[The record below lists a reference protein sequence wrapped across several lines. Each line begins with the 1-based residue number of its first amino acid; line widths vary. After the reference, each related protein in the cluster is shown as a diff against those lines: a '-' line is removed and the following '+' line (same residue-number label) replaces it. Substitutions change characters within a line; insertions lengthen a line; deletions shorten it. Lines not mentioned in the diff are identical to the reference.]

1 MNMVRIRHIMEMR
14 RACKAPPLLP
24 PKLRKEG
31 SESTD
36 RRGPK
41 DVMDLTFKVNTLAPE
56 RYPSRTF
63 YFHLYESQDSSE
75 GPWNLITESD
85 RLGTDDVANL
95 EDFLAIEFSFERL
108 QWFKMEISEPS
119 ENGAQ
124 KVFKASEI
132 FTIAQICAG
141 PIGFPMV
148 DQMGYR
154 VAEIEI
160 WSQLRDRPQP
170 IVMQMEAKNFSTKLV
185 SSNSNVY
192 TEVYRVD
199 EDQKRMLYRSEPT
212 KQPKLLWRS
221 FTVQSDDLY
230 GTDGV
235 DSQIEIVCI
244 SEEEKEGVIGQAVVS
259 MEVAKAMEP
268 ISIFNE
274 SYKQGRKPI
283 GEVRICRYQQLRV
296 CSFLDYL
303 RGGTSLKFAIAIDFS
318 IRDPANVTHNDYQQ
332 YSNDI
337 EFVVR
342 CLADTLEPF
351 NPTNS
356 WLSYG
361 FGAKIPPHYR
371 DSNNFCL
378 SLDVDATC
386 QGVNGILNA
395 FGKSYQNVHP
405 LQGAKFSQIIYHL
418 AKQAQNNFNR
428 ANEPPNYYVL
438 FIITRGS
445 IEDLK
450 ETVQAAIFASKAP
463 ISIVFVGVGC
473 EGLDEIERMGNAGKR
488 LEFQGRKSERDN
500 LQFVNA
506 TKTRLECDNYSDMS
520 TVFLEKSLQQIP
532 WQCSTF
538 YMQNHVLPGKSSS
551 ESVETSSGG
560 LTVLASSSSRRP
572 SSAHGQM
579 EEEEEARMR
588 TTSSSSGPAMDHFR
602 SRRNR
607 LSTEMRSMTLDDSR

>member
-1 MNMVRIRHIMEMR
+1 MVRIRHIMEMR

-41 DVMDLTFKVNTLAPE
+41 DVMDLTFRVTTLAPE
-56 RYPSRTF
+56 RYPSSSF
-63 YFHLYESQDSSE
+63 YLHLYESQDSSE
-75 GPWNLITESD
+75 GPWNLITETD
-85 RLGTDDVANL
+85 RLGTNDTAVL

-108 QWFKMEISEPS
+108 QWFKMEISELS
-119 ENGAQ
+119 ENGV

-132 FTIAQICAG
+132 FSIAQICAG
-141 PIGFPMV
+141 PIIFPMV
-148 DQMGYR
+148 DQSGYR
-154 VAEIEI
+154 VSEVEI
-160 WSQLRDRPQP
+160 WSQLRDRTQP
-170 IVMQMEAKNFSTKLV
+170 IVMQLEAKNLSTKLV

-192 TEVYRVD
+192 IEVYRVD
-199 EDQKRMLYRSEPT
+199 EDQKRMLYRSEVAKQT
-212 KQPKLLWRS
+212 KLTWRP

-230 GTDGV
+230 GTDGM

-244 SEEEKEGVIGQAVVS
+244 SEEDKEGVIGQALVS
-259 MEVAKAMEP
+259 MEVAKAMEAIP
-268 ISIFNE
+268 IFNE
-274 SYKQGRKPI
+274 TYKQGRKPI

-296 CSFLDYL
+296 CSFLDYI

-318 IRDPANVTHNDYQQ
+318 IRDPQNLTHNDYQQ

-342 CLADTLEPF
+342 CLGETLEPF
-351 NPTNS
+351 NPNNS

-386 QGVNGILNA
+386 QGVNGVLNA
-395 FGKSYQNVHP
+395 FGKSHQHVHP
-405 LQGAKFSQIIYHL
+405 LSGAKFSQIIYHL

-428 ANEPPNYYVL
+428 ASEPPSYFVL
-438 FIITRGS
+438 FVITRGS

-463 ISIVFVGVGC
+463 ISIVFIGVGC

-520 TVFLEKSLQQIP
+520 TTFLEKALQQIP

-538 YMQNHVLPGKSSS
+538 YMQNHVLPGKSS
-551 ESVETSSGG
+551 EEATGG
-560 LTVLASSSSRRP
+560 LMAPSSSRRP
-572 SSAHGQM
+572 SSAHGQG
-579 EEEEEARMR
+579 EEEELRMR
-588 TTSSSSGPAMDHFR
+588 TSSSGEQT
-602 SRRNR
+602 RNR
-607 LSTEMRSMTLDDSR
+607 RHRLSNEMRSMTLDDSR

>member
-108 QWFKMEISEPS
+108 QWFKMEI
-119 ENGAQ
+119 
-124 KVFKASEI
+124 
-132 FTIAQICAG
+132 
-141 PIGFPMV
+141 
-148 DQMGYR
+148 
-154 VAEIEI
+154 
-160 WSQLRDRPQP
+160 
-170 IVMQMEAKNFSTKLV
+170 
-185 SSNSNVY
+185 
-192 TEVYRVD
+192 
-199 EDQKRMLYRSEPT
+199 
-212 KQPKLLWRS
+212 
-221 FTVQSDDLY
+221 
-230 GTDGV
+230 
-235 DSQIEIVCI
+235 SQIEIVCI

-463 ISIVFVGVGC
+463 ISIVF
-473 EGLDEIERMGNAGKR
+473 
-488 LEFQGRKSERDN
+488 
-500 LQFVNA
+500 
-506 TKTRLECDNYSDMS
+506 
-520 TVFLEKSLQQIP
+520 IP

>member
-36 RRGPK
+36 RRGVK
-41 DVMDLTFKVNTLAPE
+41 DVMDLTFRVNTLAPE
-56 RYPSRTF
+56 RYPSRSF
-63 YFHLYESQDSSE
+63 YLYLYESQDSSE

-85 RLGTDDVANL
+85 LLGTDDVAAL

-119 ENGAQ
+119 ENGS
-124 KVFKASEI
+124 KIVKASEI

-141 PIGFPMV
+141 PISFPMV
-148 DQMGYR
+148 DQSGYR
-154 VAEIEI
+154 VSEVEI

-170 IVMQMEAKNFSTKLV
+170 IVMQLEAKNLSTKLV

-192 TEVYRVD
+192 IEVYRVD
-199 EDQKRMLYRSEPT
+199 EDQKRMLYRSDVAKQT
-212 KQPKLLWRS
+212 KLVWRP

-230 GTDGV
+230 GSDGM

-244 SEEEKEGVIGQAVVS
+244 SEEDKEGVIGQALVS
-259 MEVAKAMEP
+259 MEVAKAMETIP
-268 ISIFNE
+268 LFNE
-274 SYKQGRKPI
+274 TYKQGRKPI
-283 GEVRICRYQQLRV
+283 GEVRVCRYQQLRT
-296 CSFLDYL
+296 CSFLDYI

-318 IRDPANVTHNDYQQ
+318 IKDPQNLTHNDWQQ

-342 CLADTLEPF
+342 CLGETLEPF
-351 NPTNS
+351 NPNNT

-386 QGVNGILNA
+386 HGVNGVLNA
-395 FGKSYQNVHP
+395 FGKSHQHVNP
-405 LQGAKFSQIIYHL
+405 LPGAKFSQIIYHL
-418 AKQAQNNFNR
+418 AKQAQNIFNR
-428 ANEPPNYYVL
+428 ANEPPSYYVL

-488 LEFQGRKSERDN
+488 LEFQGRKSERDM

-520 TVFLEKSLQQIP
+520 TTFLEKALQQIP

-538 YMQNHVLPGKSSS
+538 YMQNNVLPGKLP
-551 ESVETSSGG
+551 EHLGG
-560 LTVLASSSSRRP
+560 LASGSGLMAPTSSRRP
-572 SSAHGQM
+572 SSAHGQED
-579 EEEEEARMR
+579 EEIRMR
-588 TTSSSSGPAMDHFR
+588 TSSSGEQQTR
-602 SRRNR
+602 NRRNR
-607 LSTEMRSMTLDDSR
+607 LSNEMRSLTLDDSSR

>member
-31 SESTD
+31 SESSD
-36 RRGPK
+36 RRGTK
-41 DVMDLTFKVNTLAPE
+41 DVMDLTFKVNTLAQE
-56 RYPSRTF
+56 RFSSGSF

-75 GPWNLITESD
+75 GPWNLITETD
-85 RLGTDDVANL
+85 RLGTDGLAVL

-119 ENGAQ
+119 ETGV

-148 DQMGYR
+148 DQSGYR
-154 VAEIEI
+154 ISEVEV

-170 IVMQMEAKNFSTKLV
+170 IVMQLEAKNLSTKLV

-192 TEVYRVD
+192 MEVYRID
-199 EDQKRMLYRSEPT
+199 EDQKRMLYRSEVT
-212 KQPKLLWRS
+212 KQPKLTWRP

-230 GTDGV
+230 GSDGM

-244 SEEEKEGVIGQAVVS
+244 SEEEKEGVIGQALVT
-259 MEVAKAMEP
+259 MEVAKSMEAIP
-268 ISIFNE
+268 IFNE
-274 SYKQGRKPI
+274 AYKQGRKPI

-296 CSFLDYL
+296 CSFLDYI

-318 IRDPANVTHNDYQQ
+318 IRDPQSLTHNDYQQ

-342 CLADTLEPF
+342 CLGDTLEPF

-386 QGVNGILNA
+386 QGVNGVLNA
-395 FGKSYQNVHP
+395 FGKSHQHVNP
-405 LQGAKFSQIIYHL
+405 LPGAKFAQIIYHL

-428 ANEPPNYYVL
+428 ANEPPSYFVL
-438 FIITRGS
+438 FVITRGS

-473 EGLDEIERMGNAGKR
+473 DGLDEIERMGNAGKR

-520 TVFLEKSLQQIP
+520 TTFLEKALQQIP

-538 YMQNHVLPGKSSS
+538 YMQNNVLPRKSSS
-551 ESVETSSGG
+551 EDVTSSGG
-560 LTVLASSSSRRP
+560 GLMAPSSSSRRP
-572 SSAHGQM
+572 SSSHGQG
-579 EEEEEARMR
+579 EDEEARMR
-588 TTSSSSGPAMDHFR
+588 TSSSGGEPVR
-602 SRRNR
+602 NRRNR
-607 LSTEMRSMTLDDSR
+607 LSSEMRSLTLDDSR